1 MTYSKGYLCLIICAF
16 FSSATQASD
25 LSTLTKAKT
34 QTGTQTKTSSTPPK
48 PIPMGMVLDHQGQPI
63 SLPPEQGSLNFS
75 STDMLRDESIAPYN
89 KPQITG
95 KPEPTKLSASSGKT
109 ANDPSCRWLGNRI
122 KQLSNQLK
130 HHDQAAYLQ
139 TELSH
144 RETEWQCMDC
154 EGEGPSQGQQA
165 ECQYRR

>member
-130 HHDQAAYLQ
+130 QHDQAAYLQ

-144 RETEWQCMDC
+144 RETE
-154 EGEGPSQGQQA
+154 
-165 ECQYRR
+165 